1 MKEKYTKTELFEKM
15 PVGKALLT
23 MAIPTVIS
31 QLITMIYNMADTVF
45 IGMSNDPNKVA
56 AASVVGILFFMLN
69 ALSNLFG
76 VTYDSRMTVGRD
88 VLGTEEAI
96 SLWPDYSWVTEKGS
110 YLATGKQF
118 TPFEGA
124 EIPEGYV
131 ERINSIVTNK
141 VKFSRMVQNAPFFTK
156 IQEELNKLQ

>member
-1 MKEKYTKTELFEKM
+1 MKEKYSKTELFETM

-23 MAIPTVIS
+23 MAIPTIVS

-76 VTYDSRMTVGRD
+76 VGGGSLISRL
-88 VLGTEEAI
+88 LG
-96 SLWPDYSWVTEKGS
+96 EK
-110 YLATGKQF
+110 KDQ
-118 TPFEGA
+118 EG
-124 EIPEGYV
+124 
-131 ERINSIVTNK
+131 ER
-141 VKFSRMVQNAPFFTK
+141 
-156 IQEELNKLQ
+156 